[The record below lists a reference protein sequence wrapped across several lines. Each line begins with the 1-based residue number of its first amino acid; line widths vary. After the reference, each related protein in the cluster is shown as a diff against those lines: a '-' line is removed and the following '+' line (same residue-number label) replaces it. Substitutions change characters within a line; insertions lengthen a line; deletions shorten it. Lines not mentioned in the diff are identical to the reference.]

1 MNFFRALMLARE
13 ILSWGQ
19 EIADLLESLGRAW
32 HAGREDELRV
42 LARVVQREQAAGR
55 ARKRAEELARPPTGP
70 NIPQ

>member
-32 HAGREDELRV
+32 HEGREDELRV